1 VHQSQRL
8 PIQWTSLLALFVF
21 VFLWSRSN
29 PLSLQLAT
37 ESPPVHQR
45 HCTSSGTLFIVA
57 FTPPQLRLHA
67 PRTRLNI
74 SLLALARPLS
84 TSLHPLT
91 FDIYPPPPRS
101 VLRVRTA
108 QSLLPHTHT
117 VYVYIPNSTNRSHS
131 GRGRSDTPT
140 DCTSASPHRTYVCA
154 SGVRA
159 IDVRIP
165 PQTLTWSSDLRRRSS
180 LGFPVVKHDSSP

>member
-1 VHQSQRL
+1 
-8 PIQWTSLLALFVF
+8 VF
-21 VFLWSRSN
+21 VSLWSRSN

-45 HCTSSGTLFIVA
+45 HCTSSGTLFIVV
-57 FTPPQLRLHA
+57 FTAPQLCLHA

-74 SLLALARPLS
+74 SLLALAPSPLHL
-84 TSLHPLT
+84 TPPPLT
-91 FDIYPPPPRS
+91 FDIYPPLHRGLS
-101 VLRVRTA
+101 YASALRR
-108 QSLLPHTHT
+108 SLLHTLTHT
-117 VYVYIPNSTNRSHS
+117 VRIYIPNSTNHSHS

-140 DCTSASPHRTYVCA
+140 DCTSACLHRTYVCG

-159 IDVRIP
+159 TDVRIP
-165 PQTLTWSSDLRRRSS
+165 PQALTWSSGLRSHSS